1 MTRNPRLLFACLA
14 ALGLAI
20 AVPARAQAPTPPP
33 APPLEIKVGTLAPEG
48 TPWYDVLQEIGA
60 KWKKASGGRINLTIF
75 GGGVQGDEAAMV
87 GKLRGGQMQMGAF
100 TTVGL
105 ETITKEMSAL
115 WIPLLFQNYDELDY
129 VRGKIDA
136 RLEKALGDKGFVVL
150 NWGDAGWVKYFAK
163 KPIPTLKV
171 LQGLK
176 LFVWAGNSQAEEMY
190 KDAGFKVVPLPATE
204 ILMNLQRNMIEAF
217 PAPATAALANQWF
230 GLAKNMMDIKFA
242 PIVGATIITKAA
254 WDKIDPSLRPTL
266 LRLAQETGAK
276 FTPQIRGL
284 ETVALDA
291 MVKRGLQIQTLTPQ
305 GEQEWQ
311 QTAEKFYPKIR
322 GTIVPADLFD
332 EVRRLVLEYRAQKKP
347 EPVKELEPVKKV
359 EPAKKPAPL
368 KK

>member
-1 MTRNPRLLFACLA
+1 MTRTPLHLSVCAA
-14 ALGLAI
+14 ALALAMTI
-20 AVPARAQAPTPPP
+20 PTRAQAP
-33 APPLEIKVGTLAPEG
+33 APLNIKVGTLAPEG
-48 TPWYDVLQEIGA
+48 TPWYDVIQEVGA
-60 KWKKASGGRINLTIF
+60 KWKKASGGTISLTIF
-75 GGGVQGDEAAMV
+75 GGGVQGDEADMV
-87 GKLRGGQMQMGAF
+87 RKMRIGQLQMGAF
-100 TTVGL
+100 TSVGL

-129 VRGKIDA
+129 VRSKLDA

-163 KPIPTLKV
+163 KPIPDLKA
-171 LQGLK
+171 LQELK
-176 LFVWAGNSQAEEMY
+176 LFTWAGSSQSEEMY
-190 KDAGFKVVPLPATE
+190 KDAGFKIVPLAATD

-266 LRLAQETGAK
+266 LTLARETGAK
-276 FTPQIRGL
+276 FTPKIRGL
-284 ETVALDA
+284 ETEAIDA
-291 MVKRGLQIQTLTPQ
+291 MVKRGLQIQKLTPQ
-305 GEQEWQ
+305 AEAEWQ

-332 EVRRLVLEYRAQKKP
+332 EVRRLVVEYRAQKRP
-347 EPVKELEPVKKV
+347 EPAKTLDPVKK
-359 EPAKKPAPL
+359 
-368 KK
+368 